1 MIKNLIFNNYNN
13 NSEIIK
19 RKNLKNKN
27 EDKRLINY
35 NTAYN
40 SIENT
45 AYSLSLL
52 SNSNQLQSNDDN
64 YFKYKFNKKTGLN
77 TYYSTNNIIKD
88 SNNTNSYIYKNNNNS
103 FKNIKKL
110 IITNLSTIDKNENS
124 LLKKINSNYKTETK
138 KNSKKFFPKSS
149 STKIIKNINNYNKIN
164 NNSNN
169 NTIFNRTNSL
179 PNKSK
184 KLYLK
189 GNISNLIHIN
199 KSKNNKK
206 YAIINNK
213 KIIQNHL
220 PNILGEIKLFSPLK
234 IISKNYIPIFRKSE
248 INRNEAFTSINNQI
262 IMEFNKNFSLV
273 KEDKNSIYNNEIN
286 KILNEKKENQT
297 IKKNKFEKILDIPF
311 NLENYKSNDE
321 NINKKPNKKLFY
333 KFKESIIKSAEEF
346 KKKELNLNLF
356 YSQIKNIKNNKI
368 EKKKIIMKDL
378 FIFRLAIKDYN
389 FKKIRAILNKNPEL
403 INYKDEF
410 GQTTFHIIAK
420 RNIYK
425 LIPFF
430 YKLGEKINVKN
441 EIGETPLHLAAKYNN
456 LETVQF
462 LLFYLAKP
470 YIKNKYGK
478 LPIDYCKNELI
489 KGILRRANLIHRISM
504 NYKTKFQNEI
514 ILKGLKYFFDFEKEL
529 PIKRLF
535 DEIHN
540 DKMLNIKK

>member
-1 MIKNLIFNNYNN
+1 MIKNLIFKNYNN

-19 RKNLKNKN
+19 RKNLKNNN
-27 EDKRLINY
+27 EDKKLINY

-52 SNSNQLQSNDDN
+52 SNSNQLHTNDDN
-64 YFKYKFNKKTGLN
+64 YFKNKFIKKTGLN

-88 SNNTNSYIYKNNNNS
+88 LSNTNSYIYKNNNNS
-103 FKNIKKL
+103 YKNIKKL
-110 IITNLSTIDKNENS
+110 IITNLSTLDKNEKS
-124 LLKKINSNYKTETK
+124 PLKKINSNNKTEIKKITK
-138 KNSKKFFPKSS
+138 KFIPKSS
-149 STKIIKNINNYNKIN
+149 STKLIKNINNYNKIN

-213 KIIQNHL
+213 KIIQNQL
-220 PNILGEIKLFSPLK
+220 PNILGEIKLLSPLK
-234 IISKNYIPIFRKSE
+234 IISKNYISIFRKNE

-273 KEDKNSIYNNEIN
+273 KENKNSNYNNELN

-321 NINKKPNKKLFY
+321 NINKKMNKKLFY

-356 YSQIKNIKNNKI
+356 YSQIKINKN

-378 FIFRLAIKDYN
+378 FIYRLAIKDYN
-389 FKKIRAILNKNPEL
+389 FKKIRTILNKNPDL

-441 EIGETPLHLAAKYNN
+441 QIGETPLHLAAKYNN

-504 NYKTKFQNEI
+504 NYKAKFQNEI

-540 DKMLNIKK
+540 DKMLNIKI